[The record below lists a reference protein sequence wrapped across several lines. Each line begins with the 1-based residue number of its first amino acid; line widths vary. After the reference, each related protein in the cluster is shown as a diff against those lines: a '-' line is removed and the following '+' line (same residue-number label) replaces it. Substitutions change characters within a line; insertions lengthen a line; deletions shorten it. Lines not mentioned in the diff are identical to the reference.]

1 MPEQAKLA
9 VDELFAEILKAGES
23 IPAVREVLKRM
34 APHDLL
40 LLEVLRRAVP
50 LRFLE
55 FLATTE
61 PWSESARLLAGIV
74 RNPRVPRPLGLRL
87 LANLYWRD
95 QAEIAAALRLSAPL
109 RLRAEDLVKQRLPD
123 LRLGERIALAKIAT
137 PSILMLLLADP
148 DPRVAEACLINP
160 RLREQDLLL
169 ALKGDTVPRAVVDA
183 AISSTHWRERYAV
196 RLALARQPRT
206 PLAIALS
213 QLRHLVPRDLRSLAE
228 EKGVVP
234 LVRAAALRVAEDDR
248 D

>member
-1 MPEQAKLA
+1 MPEPARRV

-23 IPAVREVLKRM
+23 IPAVREVLKRL
-34 APHDLL
+34 APDDLH

-55 FLATTE
+55 FLAATE
-61 PWSESARLLAGIV
+61 PWSEDARLRAGIV
-74 RNPRVPRPLGLRL
+74 RNPRVPRPLALRL

-95 QAEIAAALRLSAPL
+95 QAEIAAALRLSAPI
-109 RLRAEDLVKQRLPD
+109 RLRAEDLVKQRLPE

-137 PSILMLLLADP
+137 PAVLMLLLADA

-160 RLREQDLLL
+160 RLREQDLVF
-169 ALKGDTVPRAVVDA
+169 ALQGDTVPRAVVDA
-183 AISSTHWRERYAV
+183 AIRSTHWRERYAV

-206 PLAIALS
+206 PLAIALG

-228 EKGVVP
+228 TEAVVP
-234 LVRAAALRVAEDDR
+234 LIRAAALRVAESDQD
-248 D
+248 

>member
-1 MPEQAKLA
+1 MPEPAKLA

-23 IPAVREVLKRM
+23 IPAVREVLKRL
-34 APHDLL
+34 APNDLL

-50 LRFLE
+50 LRCLE

-61 PWSESARLLAGIV
+61 PWSENARLLAGIV
-74 RNPRVPRPLGLRL
+74 RHPRVPRPLGLRL

-95 QAEIAAALRLSAPL
+95 QAEIAAALRLSAAL

-137 PSILMLLLADP
+137 PPVLTLLLADP
-148 DPRVAEACLINP
+148 DPRVAEACLVNP
-160 RLREQDLLL
+160 RLREQDLLF
-169 ALKGDTVPRAVVDA
+169 ALKGDAVSRALVDA
-183 AISSTHWRERYAV
+183 AIHSTQWRERYAV

-206 PLAIALS
+206 PLAIALG

-228 EKGVVP
+228 EAGVVP